1 MNMRFP
7 AVFFAMVLA
16 LTGCGGGSGS
26 SNNGGA
32 QGVSVPQVG
41 GITLLVGDG
50 PLDNVEEVWIGIREI
65 RLLGDD
71 GQVTIT
77 EGSLDPIDLL
87 SLRNITE
94 LIASD
99 EVPAGEYS
107 KIRLLIDTLEIL
119 ETEGSPLVP
128 VQLPANGKIDLN
140 PQGAFEILP
149 GEDLVVQIDI
159 DLDRSIQIVETGN
172 SQYRFRPV
180 VFIDVLDQAENLRL
194 TKIFGTLQEDDDVA
208 EGEEPDEPPNYDL
221 CVAIDM
227 NPCVDVDV
235 DTNLETV
242 LLDADGVEVVPAE
255 DFIVP
260 AEVHV
265 FGHYFIGAAG
275 GEFFRAKLIVVAPE
289 NGLTPIDGVV
299 NSDVVDDAFELLDD
313 TESTRVLIGN
323 ALLLDEIGAA
333 LEVDIAPGQEAE
345 AWALNTQL
353 DIAEAGD
360 FPAILVQI
368 DDAPEV
374 EESIEGNLVD
384 LDGNTLTVRNDEG
397 DFCVTLDE
405 NTEIQLLSDYD
416 NDAET
421 DSISR
426 VALGDLISVG
436 VEVEAFG
443 ELVGD
448 CLEADLI
455 AAEIED

>member
-1 MNMRFP
+1 MRFS
-7 AVFFAMVLA
+7 AFFFAMVLA

-32 QGVSVPQVG
+32 QGVAVPQVG
-41 GITLLVGDG
+41 SITILVGDA
-50 PLDNVEEVWIGIREI
+50 PLDGIDQVLIDIREI

-77 EGSLDPIDLL
+77 DGAPGVIDLL
-87 SLRNITE
+87 SLRNLTE

-99 EVPAGEYS
+99 EVPAGDYS
-107 KIRLLIDTLEIL
+107 KIRVLIDSLQIV
-119 ETEGSPLVP
+119 ETGNSVP
-128 VQLPANGKIDLN
+128 VDVQLPANGKIDLN
-140 PQGAFEILP
+140 PQGAFEIAP
-149 GEDLVVQIDI
+149 GEDLVVQIDF
-159 DLDRSIQIVETGN
+159 DLARSIKIVQTGN

-180 VFIDVLDQAENLRL
+180 VFIDVLDQTENLRL
-194 TKIFGTLQEDDDVA
+194 TRLFGTLQDDDDVA
-208 EGEEPDEPPNYDL
+208 DDGEPGEPSDYDL
-221 CVAIDM
+221 CTAVNMD
-227 NPCVDVDV
+227 PCVDLDITD
-235 DTNLETV
+235 DTII
-242 LLDADGVEVVPAE
+242 LDADGNNVAVEDFVVPQ
-255 DFIVP
+255 D
-260 AEVHV
+260 VHA

-275 GEFFRAKLIVVAPE
+275 GEFFRAKLIAVAARD
-289 NGLTPIDGVV
+289 GVTRIDGVV
-299 NSDVVDDAFELLDD
+299 NTAVIDGAFELIDDLD
-313 TESTRVLIGN
+313 STNVLVDN
-323 ALLLDEIGAA
+323 ALLLDQIGAA

-353 DIAEAGD
+353 DIAEPGD

-368 DDAPEV
+368 DDTSFV
-374 EESIEGNLVD
+374 EESIDGTLVD
-384 LDGNTLTVRNDEG
+384 LDGNQLTIRNDDG
-397 DFCVTLDE
+397 DFCVLLDE

>member
-1 MNMRFP
+1 MRFSV
-7 AVFFAMVLA
+7 VFLAMALA
-16 LTGCGGGSGS
+16 LTGCGGGSSS

-41 GITLLVGDG
+41 SITILVGDS
-50 PLDNVEEVWIGIREI
+50 PLDGIDEVLIDIREI

-77 EGSLDPIDLL
+77 DGAPGVIDLL
-87 SLRNITE
+87 SLRNLTE

-107 KIRLLIDTLEIL
+107 KIRILIDSLEIV
-119 ETEGSPLVP
+119 ETDNPVAVD

-140 PQGAFEILP
+140 PQGAFEISP
-149 GEDLVVQIDI
+149 GEDLVVQIDF
-159 DLDRSIQIVETGN
+159 DLARSIKIVETGN

-180 VFIDVLDQAENLRL
+180 VFIDVLDQTENLRL
-194 TKIFGTLQEDDDVA
+194 TRLFGTLQEDDDLDD
-208 EGEEPDEPPNYDL
+208 EEPGEPSDYDL
-221 CVAIDM
+221 CTAFNMD
-227 NPCVDVDV
+227 PCVDVDTND
-235 DTNLETV
+235 DTV
-242 LLDADGVEVVPAE
+242 ILDADGNPVAVADFLVPQDA
-255 DFIVP
+255 
-260 AEVHV
+260 HV
-265 FGHYFIGAAG
+265 FGHYFIGLTG
-275 GEFFRAKLIVVAPE
+275 GEFFRAKLIAVAPE
-289 NGLTPIDGVV
+289 NGLTQIEGVV
-299 NSDVVDDAFELLDD
+299 DSAVVDDAFELLDD

-323 ALLLDEIGAA
+323 ALLLDEMGAA

-353 DIAEAGD
+353 DIADVGD

-368 DDAPEV
+368 DDNPEV

>member
-1 MNMRFP
+1 MRLS
-7 AVFFAMVLA
+7 AVLFSLVLV
-16 LTGCGGGSGS
+16 LFGCGGGSS
-26 SNNGGA
+26 SGGNNGGA
-32 QGVSVPQVG
+32 QGVAPPQFG

-50 PLDNVEEVWIGIREI
+50 PLDNVEEVWIEIREI

-77 EGSLDPIDLL
+77 EGSLAPIDLL

-107 KIRLLIDTLEIL
+107 KIRLLINTLEIV
-119 ETEGSPLVP
+119 ETEGSDRVG

-140 PQGAFEILP
+140 PQGAFEISP

-194 TKIFGTLQEDDDVA
+194 TKIFGTLQDDRYVIGD
-208 EGEEPDEPPNYDL
+208 EGPGEESEYDL
-221 CVAIDM
+221 CEALDEEPCID
-227 NPCVDVDV
+227 VV
-235 DTNLETV
+235 TNGETV
-242 LLDADGVEVVPAE
+242 LLDADGVEVVPAG

-275 GEFFRAKLIVVAPE
+275 GEFFRAKLIAVAAE
-289 NGLTPIDGVV
+289 RGLTQIDGVV

-323 ALLLDEIGAA
+323 ALLLDEIGAD
-333 LEVDIAPGQEAE
+333 LEVDIAAGQEAE

-353 DIAEAGD
+353 DVAEVGD